1 MSPKGLY
8 NPMPPAMTT
17 LFSDITERARAG
29 FPVIAGTPGSVVLRD
44 REHRPPYYAHKFYDG
59 SGKQQE
65 IYLGLADN
73 EAVKSKVEILE
84 ENIKAI
90 TSVMAEIRL
99 LSHAGYHFA
108 DKKTYA
114 TIATL
119 HLHGLFTAG
128 ATLIGSHAYGI
139 LVNQLGQKSTA
150 YKTEDIDVARRE
162 ELALENPDNL
172 SFLEM
177 LKQTG
182 IPFVEVPALDVRQPS
197 TSFKE
202 RGASR
207 LIVELLAPATGD
219 TIGSREIPELGA
231 HAATLPYLAYLLGD
245 THIYPL
251 LSPLGF
257 CPVRVPSPERFAIHK
272 LIVSQLRV
280 SRDAKVEKDLFQ
292 ASALIA
298 ILQDTFPGALEE
310 AVAAIPLSAS
320 TKLVNGLKRAQDTF
334 LGAYPEVVEEIYQAI
349 KERKDRD

>member
-8 NPMPPAMTT
+8 NPMPPAMTA

-29 FPVIAGTPGSVVLRD
+29 FPAIAGTPGSVVLRD
-44 REHRPPYYAHKFYDG
+44 REHRPAYYVHRFYNG

-65 IYLGLADN
+65 IYLGLADD
-73 EAVKSKVEILE
+73 ESVKRQVEHLAE
-84 ENIKAI
+84 SIKAI
-90 TSVMAEIRL
+90 TGVMAEVRL
-99 LSHAGYHFA
+99 LAHAGYHFA

-119 HLHGLFTAG
+119 HQLGLFSAG

-182 IPFVEVPALDVRQPS
+182 IPFVEVPALDVRKPS

-202 RGASR
+202 RGSSR
-207 LIVELLAPATGD
+207 LIVDLLAPATGE
-219 TIGSREIPELGA
+219 TIGSKKIPELGA
-231 HAATLPYLAYLLGD
+231 HASTLPFLAYLLGE

-251 LSPLGF
+251 LSPLGI
-257 CPVRVPSPERFAIHK
+257 CPVRVPNPERFAIHK

-292 ASALIA
+292 ASTLIA
-298 ILQDTFPGALEE
+298 ILQDTFPGALTE

-320 TKLVNGLKRAQDTF
+320 TKLINGLKRAQDMF
-334 LGAYPEVVEEIYQAI
+334 LGAYPEAVEEISHAI
-349 KERKDRD
+349 ERRQRT